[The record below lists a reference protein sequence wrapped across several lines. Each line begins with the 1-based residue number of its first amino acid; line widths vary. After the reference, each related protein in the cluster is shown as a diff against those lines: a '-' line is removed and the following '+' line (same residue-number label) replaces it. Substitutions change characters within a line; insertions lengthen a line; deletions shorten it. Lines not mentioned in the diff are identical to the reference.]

1 MNRKYPKLI
10 QRVHN
15 RGDLKGKE
23 RGLHAPKQLQ
33 TSGLR
38 EHTSQAS
45 RKDYSHQAGQGSRR
59 TQPTPIELD
68 GRKEEEIY
76 LISTRP
82 PHLMRISS
90 LEQQKGL
97 HYLNA
102 KLRYQWSI

>member
-33 TSGLR
+33 TSGPR

-45 RKDYSHQAGQGSRR
+45 RKDCSHQAGRGSRR
-59 TQPTPIELD
+59 TQPAPMEPD

-76 LISTRP
+76 LVSTQP
-82 PHLMRISS
+82 THLMHTSS

-97 HYLNA
+97 RYLNT
-102 KLRYQWSI
+102 KL